1 MKDLDRWT
9 HEGRGST
16 AQRAGAAGLFLCVL
30 LGLWSAGPLTAG
42 PRAAWA
48 RTMRRD
54 AVPFSPLHWKAL
66 LLAGDDSIE
75 AFDHATAALAT
86 LFEQHRITVVQHF
99 STSPTRLSATVRPAT
114 VAALRA
120 AIPRLQVQPGEGCLV
135 YATSHGTREGLT
147 LARDP
152 ASGYRLRP
160 RQLHQVVQAACGE
173 APTILI
179 LSGCYTGTFLRDSLR
194 GPHRII
200 LTAAA
205 ADRPSFG
212 CRPGAQYTYYDGCFL
227 RAFPRART
235 WQALHQAVSRCVAA
249 AERRLGAPPSRPQA
263 FFGRW
268 MAEVPLPQP

>member
-1 MKDLDRWT
+1 VQGPT
-9 HEGRGST
+9 G
-16 AQRAGAAGLFLCVL
+16 QRTLPSLVWL
-30 LGLWSAGPLTAG
+30 LLLILPGLWVVGLLTAG
-42 PRAAWA
+42 PLPAWA
-48 RTMRRD
+48 RTVRRD
-54 AVPFSPLHWKAL
+54 AAAVPFPPLHWKAL
-66 LLAGDDSIE
+66 LLAGDDSIGP
-75 AFDHATAALAT
+75 FDHAIAALAT
-86 LFEQHRITVVQHF
+86 LFQQHHITVVQHF
-99 STSPTRLSATVRPAT
+99 SANPTRLSATVRLAT

-120 AIPRLQVQPGEGCLV
+120 AIAQLQVQPGEGCLV

-160 RQLHQVVQAACGE
+160 LQLHQVVQAACGD
-173 APTILI
+173 APTILV
-179 LSGCYTGTFLRDSLR
+179 LSGCYTGTFLRAPLR

-212 CRPGAQYTYYDGCFL
+212 CRPGAQYTYYDECFL
-227 RAFPRART
+227 RAFPRARM

-263 FFGRW
+263 FFGLW
-268 MAEVPLPQP
+268 MAEVPLPRP